1 MPKPGSTTK
10 SPRRS
15 SVARLFEVRFAPSQ
29 CETPGASVADSVA
42 RRWVALASAVLA
54 RVRGVAVALLA
65 VVQAVVVRA
74 LIEVVVAARPVLA
87 VRADD

>member
-1 MPKPGSTTK
+1 
-10 SPRRS
+10 
-15 SVARLFEVRFAPSQ
+15 
-29 CETPGASVADSVA
+29 VADSVA

-65 VVQAVVVRA
+65 VVQAAVVRA